1 MEKKLIRHTLF
12 WAIVLGLLFVGRAF
26 ALPCLRVNKYI
37 TLPKGTVEGRLDNG
51 LRYIILPNELPSHN
65 IEVKTTSE
73 VVHISS
79 NIVPLS
85 ELNTFHNAR
94 LLTILNGKE

>member
-51 LRYIILPNELPSHN
+51 LR
-65 IEVKTTSE
+65 
-73 VVHISS
+73 
-79 NIVPLS
+79 
-85 ELNTFHNAR
+85 
-94 LLTILNGKE
+94 